1 MTPATHGD
9 EGPQGKTTPIRN
21 LDLAKSGVRGN
32 GTIQLKTNNEL
43 LTELIW
49 ERQLEGSTLLES
61 VIQPEDEMFTAISEW
76 CRVRSVGASG
86 ATGEVQAKPTGP
98 VQFVVKLLDF
108 WGLEPCDVVGL
119 LGFELADADHVS
131 AVLDG
136 RELFRGRDVMDRIA
150 YLVSIRAT
158 LHALFR
164 DLDVENDW
172 LREPHEM
179 LDRQTPMS
187 LLLGGSME
195 DLLLIREYVDT
206 VAGR

>member
-1 MTPATHGD
+1 MPALHGE
-9 EGPQGKTTPIRN
+9 EGARGRPASLES
-21 LDLAKSGVRGN
+21 LDLTKFRVRGN
-32 GTIQLKTNNEL
+32 GTFRMKTSDKAATQLVWESRPSESMSLRRANERDHELAAEMSKRYGLKPGQAAPQKTPP
-43 LTELIW
+43 
-49 ERQLEGSTLLES
+49 R
-61 VIQPEDEMFTAISEW
+61 
-76 CRVRSVGASG
+76 
-86 ATGEVQAKPTGP
+86 PTGP
-98 VQFVVKLLDF
+98 VQFIAKLVDF
-108 WGLEPCDVVGL
+108 WKLEPPDAVRL
-119 LGFELADADHVS
+119 LGFNVAETDHVA

-136 RELFRGRDVMDRIA
+136 RDKFRGRDVMDRIA